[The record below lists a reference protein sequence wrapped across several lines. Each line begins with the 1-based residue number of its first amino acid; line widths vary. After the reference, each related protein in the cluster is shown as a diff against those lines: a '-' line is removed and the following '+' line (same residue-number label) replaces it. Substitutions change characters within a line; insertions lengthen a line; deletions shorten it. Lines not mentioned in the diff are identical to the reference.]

1 MKNLKL
7 VELCSGIGAQ
17 AKGLEHTGLFQ
28 VESVATADLDKEVV
42 VSYAAIHCGLT
53 NELIES
59 YENYPSK
66 EEMAAELTAKR
77 LGYDFK
83 NDKPYDWHKLSRKK
97 DKTKGIEKYWLAD
110 HLSHNLGDMMQI
122 DALPDCDFLTYS
134 CPCFTADTLVLT
146 NNGLKKIVDITT
158 NDKVLTHNNEYKEVL
173 DSKCTGEKNIY
184 IIDAMCSNKI
194 ECTGNHKFLVR
205 EMYRTYP
212 TYNNGKRGN
221 VRHFKDPEW
230 IECEKLSKKHYL
242 GMAINQKS
250 ILPQWDGID
259 FVWSDG
265 RKTRHKN
272 NIQSLILNHS
282 FWWTVGRWIGD
293 GWVRESKNSN
303 EVIICCSKEELNE
316 ILPHLENCNI
326 KYNVSEERTV
336 YKIRIPS
343 KEFCLF
349 LNQFGKGAANKKIP
363 GFVYDLPI
371 EYLKDLLDGYISA
384 DGYFVNNKYKVTSV
398 SKELIYGIGQ
408 IVAKVYKRP
417 FSIYRVKRNP
427 IVYIEGR
434 KCNQKDSWDLAWKPE
449 IGKQDKAFYENGYIW
464 FPIRNIKRTD
474 KIEKVYDIT
483 VKDDHSFMANG
494 CIVHNCTDLSI
505 AGHQEGLKWTCQ
517 DCGHTYDPAAYSVE
531 ERYLC
536 PVCGSKHVKSTRSG
550 LLYEVERLLVTA
562 KQNGSLPKYLLMENV
577 DALVSKKYIDSF
589 NNWLERLENLGYHS
603 YYQVIN
609 AKNAGVPQNRKRIF
623 VFSILKEIDTGK
635 FTFPVPFDN
644 GIRLKDVLENT
655 VEEKYYLSDEKVAS
669 FLGNLIKTE
678 DEDTV
683 SVKQATKEGYIKCE
697 LPGVADL
704 SYPES
709 TTRRGRVQ
717 ENGTVSPTLTAAQTG
732 ICKLEKTNE
741 VLQIGNIAEGKSGWD
756 NPQTGRIYSIEGCSP
771 TLNTCNGG
779 GHEPK
784 IVTTTRWSEIASCVR
799 ASYFKN
805 GNRNIEENI
814 KSGKGYEGII
824 EKYGCDKSHN
834 SPQIIERANCI
845 TTREDRGISNH
856 KSEGTFGENGLAPTL
871 TTNKGEEPKIA
882 TYSLNGYLLYTD
894 ENGNIKTIVAMRG
907 RNPENPSD
915 RTVGAPTEQRLEVNI
930 NEVSNCLTTV
940 QKDNLVM
947 EGELLLP
954 YIRIRKLTPKECHR
968 LMGFDDIDVDRCKA
982 VGMSDAQGYKQA
994 GNSIVTNVIA
1004 LIAEHFYKAQYDE
1017 SYECLDEKM
1026 ANFQKSQME

>member
-1 MKNLKL
+1 MKNLRL

-17 AKGLEHTGLFQ
+17 AKGIEKTGLFQ

-42 VSYAAIHCGLT
+42 ISYAAIHCGLT

-83 NDKPYDWHKLSRKK
+83 NDKPYDWYKLSRKK

-134 CPCFTADTLVLT
+134 CP
-146 NNGLKKIVDITT
+146 
-158 NDKVLTHNNEYKEVL
+158 
-173 DSKCTGEKNIY
+173 
-184 IIDAMCSNKI
+184 
-194 ECTGNHKFLVR
+194 
-205 EMYRTYP
+205 
-212 TYNNGKRGN
+212 
-221 VRHFKDPEW
+221 
-230 IECEKLSKKHYL
+230 
-242 GMAINQKS
+242 
-250 ILPQWDGID
+250 
-259 FVWSDG
+259 
-265 RKTRHKN
+265 
-272 NIQSLILNHS
+272 
-282 FWWTVGRWIGD
+282 
-293 GWVRESKNSN
+293 
-303 EVIICCSKEELNE
+303 
-316 ILPHLENCNI
+316 
-326 KYNVSEERTV
+326 
-336 YKIRIPS
+336 
-343 KEFCLF
+343 
-349 LNQFGKGAANKKIP
+349 
-363 GFVYDLPI
+363 
-371 EYLKDLLDGYISA
+371 
-384 DGYFVNNKYKVTSV
+384 
-398 SKELIYGIGQ
+398 
-408 IVAKVYKRP
+408 
-417 FSIYRVKRNP
+417 
-427 IVYIEGR
+427 
-434 KCNQKDSWDLAWKPE
+434 
-449 IGKQDKAFYENGYIW
+449 
-464 FPIRNIKRTD
+464 
-474 KIEKVYDIT
+474 
-483 VKDDHSFMANG
+483 
-494 CIVHNCTDLSI
+494 CTDLSI

-644 GIRLKDVLENT
+644 GIRLKDVLEDT
-655 VEEKYYLSDEKVAS
+655 VEERYYLSDEKVAS

-717 ENGTVSPTLTAAQTG
+717 ENGTVSPTLTASQTG

-756 NPQTGRIYSIEGCSP
+756 NPQTGRIYSAEGCSP

-784 IVTTTRWSEIASCVR
+784 ILID
-799 ASYFKN
+799 
-805 GNRNIEENI
+805 
-814 KSGKGYEGII
+814 
-824 EKYGCDKSHN
+824 CDKSHN

-845 TTREDRGISNH
+845 TAREDRGISNH
-856 KSEGTFGENGLAPTL
+856 KSEGTAVIE
-871 TTNKGEEPKIA
+871 KI
-882 TYSLNGYLLYTD
+882 
-894 ENGNIKTIVAMRG
+894 GN
-907 RNPENPSD
+907 
-915 RTVGAPTEQRLEVNI
+915 
-930 NEVSNCLTTV
+930 
-940 QKDNLVM
+940 DNLVM
-947 EGELLLP
+947 EGEILLP

-1017 SYECLDEKM
+1017 SYKCLDEKM
-1026 ANFQKSQME
+1026 VNFQKPQME

>member
-1 MKNLKL
+1 MKNLRL

-83 NDKPYDWHKLSRKK
+83 NDKPYDWYKLSRKK

-134 CPCFTADTLVLT
+134 CPC
-146 NNGLKKIVDITT
+146 
-158 NDKVLTHNNEYKEVL
+158 
-173 DSKCTGEKNIY
+173 
-184 IIDAMCSNKI
+184 
-194 ECTGNHKFLVR
+194 
-205 EMYRTYP
+205 
-212 TYNNGKRGN
+212 
-221 VRHFKDPEW
+221 
-230 IECEKLSKKHYL
+230 
-242 GMAINQKS
+242 
-250 ILPQWDGID
+250 
-259 FVWSDG
+259 
-265 RKTRHKN
+265 
-272 NIQSLILNHS
+272 
-282 FWWTVGRWIGD
+282 
-293 GWVRESKNSN
+293 
-303 EVIICCSKEELNE
+303 
-316 ILPHLENCNI
+316 
-326 KYNVSEERTV
+326 
-336 YKIRIPS
+336 
-343 KEFCLF
+343 
-349 LNQFGKGAANKKIP
+349 
-363 GFVYDLPI
+363 
-371 EYLKDLLDGYISA
+371 
-384 DGYFVNNKYKVTSV
+384 
-398 SKELIYGIGQ
+398 
-408 IVAKVYKRP
+408 
-417 FSIYRVKRNP
+417 
-427 IVYIEGR
+427 
-434 KCNQKDSWDLAWKPE
+434 
-449 IGKQDKAFYENGYIW
+449 
-464 FPIRNIKRTD
+464 
-474 KIEKVYDIT
+474 
-483 VKDDHSFMANG
+483 
-494 CIVHNCTDLSI
+494 TDLSI
-505 AGHQEGLKWTCQ
+505 AGHQEGLKWTCK

-655 VEEKYYLSDEKVAS
+655 VEERYYLSDEKVAS

-683 SVKQATKEGYIKCE
+683 CIKQATKDGYIKCD

-741 VLQIGNIAEGKSGWD
+741 VLQVGNIAEGKSGWE
-756 NPQTGRIYSIEGCSP
+756 NPQTGRIYSTEGCSP

-784 IVTTTRWSEIASCVR
+784 ILI
-799 ASYFKN
+799 
-805 GNRNIEENI
+805 
-814 KSGKGYEGII
+814 
-824 EKYGCDKSHN
+824 GCDKSHN

-845 TTREDRGISNH
+845 TAKEDRGISNH
-856 KSEGTFGENGLAPTL
+856 RAEGTSVIEKIGNINPSGKGINGNVLGENGLAPTL
-871 TTNKGEEPKIA
+871 TTNKGEGPKIA
-882 TYSLNGYLLYTD
+882 IS
-894 ENGNIKTIVAMRG
+894 
-907 RNPENPSD
+907 
-915 RTVGAPTEQRLEVNI
+915 
-930 NEVSNCLTTV
+930 SNTSYIT
-940 QKDNLVM
+940 
-947 EGELLLP
+947 P

-968 LMGFDDIDVDRCKA
+968 LMGFDDIDVNRCKA

-994 GNSIVTNVIA
+994 GNSIVTNVIS

-1026 ANFQKSQME
+1026 ANFQKPQME

>member
-1 MKNLKL
+1 MKNLRL
-7 VELCSGIGAQ
+7 IELCSGIGAQ

-134 CPCFTADTLVLT
+134 CP
-146 NNGLKKIVDITT
+146 
-158 NDKVLTHNNEYKEVL
+158 
-173 DSKCTGEKNIY
+173 
-184 IIDAMCSNKI
+184 
-194 ECTGNHKFLVR
+194 
-205 EMYRTYP
+205 
-212 TYNNGKRGN
+212 
-221 VRHFKDPEW
+221 
-230 IECEKLSKKHYL
+230 
-242 GMAINQKS
+242 
-250 ILPQWDGID
+250 
-259 FVWSDG
+259 
-265 RKTRHKN
+265 
-272 NIQSLILNHS
+272 
-282 FWWTVGRWIGD
+282 
-293 GWVRESKNSN
+293 
-303 EVIICCSKEELNE
+303 
-316 ILPHLENCNI
+316 
-326 KYNVSEERTV
+326 
-336 YKIRIPS
+336 
-343 KEFCLF
+343 
-349 LNQFGKGAANKKIP
+349 
-363 GFVYDLPI
+363 
-371 EYLKDLLDGYISA
+371 
-384 DGYFVNNKYKVTSV
+384 
-398 SKELIYGIGQ
+398 
-408 IVAKVYKRP
+408 
-417 FSIYRVKRNP
+417 
-427 IVYIEGR
+427 
-434 KCNQKDSWDLAWKPE
+434 
-449 IGKQDKAFYENGYIW
+449 
-464 FPIRNIKRTD
+464 
-474 KIEKVYDIT
+474 
-483 VKDDHSFMANG
+483 
-494 CIVHNCTDLSI
+494 CTDLSI

-683 SVKQATKEGYIKCE
+683 SIKQATKDGYIKCD

-784 IVTTTRWSEIASCVR
+784 ILI
-799 ASYFKN
+799 
-805 GNRNIEENI
+805 
-814 KSGKGYEGII
+814 
-824 EKYGCDKSHN
+824 GCDKSHN

-845 TTREDRGISNH
+845 TAKEDRGISNH
-856 KSEGTFGENGLAPTL
+856 RAEGTAVIEKIGNINPSGKCINGNVLGENGLAPTL
-871 TTNKGEEPKIA
+871 TTNKGEGPKIA
-882 TYSLNGYLLYTD
+882 IS
-894 ENGNIKTIVAMRG
+894 
-907 RNPENPSD
+907 SD
-915 RTVGAPTEQRLEVNI
+915 TSYIT
-930 NEVSNCLTTV
+930 
-940 QKDNLVM
+940 
-947 EGELLLP
+947 P

-968 LMGFDDIDVDRCKA
+968 LMGFDDIDVNRCKA

-994 GNSIVTNVIA
+994 GNSIVTNVIS

-1026 ANFQKSQME
+1026 ANFQKPQME

>member
-1 MKNLKL
+1 MKNLRL

-17 AKGLEHTGLFQ
+17 AKGIEKTGLFQ

-83 NDKPYDWHKLSRKK
+83 NDKPYDWYKLSRKK

-122 DALPDCDFLTYS
+122 NALPDCDFLTYS
-134 CPCFTADTLVLT
+134 CP
-146 NNGLKKIVDITT
+146 
-158 NDKVLTHNNEYKEVL
+158 
-173 DSKCTGEKNIY
+173 
-184 IIDAMCSNKI
+184 
-194 ECTGNHKFLVR
+194 
-205 EMYRTYP
+205 
-212 TYNNGKRGN
+212 
-221 VRHFKDPEW
+221 
-230 IECEKLSKKHYL
+230 
-242 GMAINQKS
+242 
-250 ILPQWDGID
+250 
-259 FVWSDG
+259 
-265 RKTRHKN
+265 
-272 NIQSLILNHS
+272 
-282 FWWTVGRWIGD
+282 
-293 GWVRESKNSN
+293 
-303 EVIICCSKEELNE
+303 
-316 ILPHLENCNI
+316 
-326 KYNVSEERTV
+326 
-336 YKIRIPS
+336 
-343 KEFCLF
+343 
-349 LNQFGKGAANKKIP
+349 
-363 GFVYDLPI
+363 
-371 EYLKDLLDGYISA
+371 
-384 DGYFVNNKYKVTSV
+384 
-398 SKELIYGIGQ
+398 
-408 IVAKVYKRP
+408 
-417 FSIYRVKRNP
+417 
-427 IVYIEGR
+427 
-434 KCNQKDSWDLAWKPE
+434 
-449 IGKQDKAFYENGYIW
+449 
-464 FPIRNIKRTD
+464 
-474 KIEKVYDIT
+474 
-483 VKDDHSFMANG
+483 
-494 CIVHNCTDLSI
+494 CTDLSI

-644 GIRLKDVLENT
+644 GIRLKDVLEAA
-655 VEEKYYLSDEKVAS
+655 VEERYYLSDEKVAS

-683 SVKQATKEGYIKCE
+683 SIKQATKDGYIKCD

-717 ENGTVSPTLTAAQTG
+717 ENGTVSPTLTASQTG

-756 NPQTGRIYSIEGCSP
+756 NPQTGRIYSAEGCSP

-784 IVTTTRWSEIASCVR
+784 ILID
-799 ASYFKN
+799 
-805 GNRNIEENI
+805 
-814 KSGKGYEGII
+814 
-824 EKYGCDKSHN
+824 CDKSHN

-845 TTREDRGISNH
+845 TAREDRGISNH
-856 KSEGTFGENGLAPTL
+856 KSEGTAMIE
-871 TTNKGEEPKIA
+871 KI
-882 TYSLNGYLLYTD
+882 
-894 ENGNIKTIVAMRG
+894 GN
-907 RNPENPSD
+907 
-915 RTVGAPTEQRLEVNI
+915 
-930 NEVSNCLTTV
+930 
-940 QKDNLVM
+940 DNLVM
-947 EGELLLP
+947 EGEILLP

-1017 SYECLDEKM
+1017 SYKCLDEKM
-1026 ANFQKSQME
+1026 VNFQKPQME

>member
-1 MKNLKL
+1 MKNLRL

-17 AKGLEHTGLFQ
+17 AKGLEHTGLFH

-83 NDKPYDWHKLSRKK
+83 NDKPYDWYKLSRKK

-134 CPCFTADTLVLT
+134 CP
-146 NNGLKKIVDITT
+146 
-158 NDKVLTHNNEYKEVL
+158 
-173 DSKCTGEKNIY
+173 
-184 IIDAMCSNKI
+184 
-194 ECTGNHKFLVR
+194 
-205 EMYRTYP
+205 
-212 TYNNGKRGN
+212 
-221 VRHFKDPEW
+221 
-230 IECEKLSKKHYL
+230 
-242 GMAINQKS
+242 
-250 ILPQWDGID
+250 
-259 FVWSDG
+259 
-265 RKTRHKN
+265 
-272 NIQSLILNHS
+272 
-282 FWWTVGRWIGD
+282 
-293 GWVRESKNSN
+293 
-303 EVIICCSKEELNE
+303 
-316 ILPHLENCNI
+316 
-326 KYNVSEERTV
+326 
-336 YKIRIPS
+336 
-343 KEFCLF
+343 
-349 LNQFGKGAANKKIP
+349 
-363 GFVYDLPI
+363 
-371 EYLKDLLDGYISA
+371 
-384 DGYFVNNKYKVTSV
+384 
-398 SKELIYGIGQ
+398 
-408 IVAKVYKRP
+408 
-417 FSIYRVKRNP
+417 
-427 IVYIEGR
+427 
-434 KCNQKDSWDLAWKPE
+434 
-449 IGKQDKAFYENGYIW
+449 
-464 FPIRNIKRTD
+464 
-474 KIEKVYDIT
+474 
-483 VKDDHSFMANG
+483 
-494 CIVHNCTDLSI
+494 CTDLSI

-678 DEDTV
+678 DEDT
-683 SVKQATKEGYIKCE
+683 
-697 LPGVADL
+697 
-704 SYPES
+704 
-709 TTRRGRVQ
+709 
-717 ENGTVSPTLTAAQTG
+717 
-732 ICKLEKTNE
+732 TNTNN
-741 VLQIGNIAEGKSGWD
+741 VLQIGNIAEGNSGWN
-756 NPQTGRIYSIEGCSP
+756 NPQAGRIYSIEGCSP

-784 IVTTTRWSEIASCVR
+784 IVTTTRGSEIASCVR

-805 GNRNIEENI
+805 GSRNIEENI

-845 TTREDRGISNH
+845 TAKEDKSISNH
-856 KSEGTFGENGLAPTL
+856 KSEGTAVIEKIGNINPSGKGINGNVFGENGLAPTL
-871 TTNKGEEPKIA
+871 TTNKGEGPKIA
-882 TYSLNGYLLYTD
+882 TYSLNGYLLHTD

-1017 SYECLDEKM
+1017 SYKCLDEKM
-1026 ANFQKSQME
+1026 ENFQKPQME

>member
-1 MKNLKL
+1 M
-7 VELCSGIGAQ
+7 
-17 AKGLEHTGLFQ
+17 EHTGLFQ

-83 NDKPYDWHKLSRKK
+83 NDKPYDWYKLSRKK

-230 IECEKLSKKHYL
+230 IECEKLSQKHYL

-272 NIQSLILNHS
+272 NIQSLISNHS

-349 LNQFGKGAANKKIP
+349 LNQFGKGAPNKKIP

-589 NNWLERLENLGYHS
+589 NNWLERLDNLGYHS

-635 FTFPVPFDN
+635 FTFPVSFDN

-655 VEEKYYLSDEKVAS
+655 VEERYYLSDEKVAS

-678 DEDTV
+678 DENTV
-683 SVKQATKEGYIKCE
+683 SIKQATKDGYIKCD

-732 ICKLEKTNE
+732 ICKLEK
-741 VLQIGNIAEGKSGWD
+741 I
-756 NPQTGRIYSIEGCSP
+756 
-771 TLNTCNGG
+771 
-779 GHEPK
+779 
-784 IVTTTRWSEIASCVR
+784 TTTRGAEIASCVR

-845 TTREDRGISNH
+845 TAKEDGDISNH
-856 KSEGTFGENGLAPTL
+856 RAEGTAVIEKIGNINPSGKGINGNVFGENGLAPTL
-871 TTNKGEEPKIA
+871 TTNKGEGPKIA
-882 TYSLNGYLLYTD
+882 IS
-894 ENGNIKTIVAMRG
+894 
-907 RNPENPSD
+907 SD
-915 RTVGAPTEQRLEVNI
+915 TSYIT
-930 NEVSNCLTTV
+930 
-940 QKDNLVM
+940 
-947 EGELLLP
+947 P

-1026 ANFQKSQME
+1026 ENFQKPQME

>member
-1 MKNLKL
+1 MKNLRL

-83 NDKPYDWHKLSRKK
+83 NDKPYDWYKLSRKK

-134 CPCFTADTLVLT
+134 CP
-146 NNGLKKIVDITT
+146 
-158 NDKVLTHNNEYKEVL
+158 
-173 DSKCTGEKNIY
+173 
-184 IIDAMCSNKI
+184 
-194 ECTGNHKFLVR
+194 
-205 EMYRTYP
+205 
-212 TYNNGKRGN
+212 
-221 VRHFKDPEW
+221 
-230 IECEKLSKKHYL
+230 
-242 GMAINQKS
+242 
-250 ILPQWDGID
+250 
-259 FVWSDG
+259 
-265 RKTRHKN
+265 
-272 NIQSLILNHS
+272 
-282 FWWTVGRWIGD
+282 
-293 GWVRESKNSN
+293 
-303 EVIICCSKEELNE
+303 
-316 ILPHLENCNI
+316 
-326 KYNVSEERTV
+326 
-336 YKIRIPS
+336 
-343 KEFCLF
+343 
-349 LNQFGKGAANKKIP
+349 
-363 GFVYDLPI
+363 
-371 EYLKDLLDGYISA
+371 
-384 DGYFVNNKYKVTSV
+384 
-398 SKELIYGIGQ
+398 
-408 IVAKVYKRP
+408 
-417 FSIYRVKRNP
+417 
-427 IVYIEGR
+427 
-434 KCNQKDSWDLAWKPE
+434 
-449 IGKQDKAFYENGYIW
+449 
-464 FPIRNIKRTD
+464 
-474 KIEKVYDIT
+474 
-483 VKDDHSFMANG
+483 
-494 CIVHNCTDLSI
+494 CTDLSI

-644 GIRLKDVLENT
+644 GIRLKDVLEDT
-655 VEEKYYLSDEKVAS
+655 VAERYYLSDEKVAS

-683 SVKQATKEGYIKCE
+683 SIKQATKDGYIKCD

-732 ICKLEKTNE
+732 ICKLEK
-741 VLQIGNIAEGKSGWD
+741 I
-756 NPQTGRIYSIEGCSP
+756 
-771 TLNTCNGG
+771 
-779 GHEPK
+779 
-784 IVTTTRWSEIASCVR
+784 TTTRGSEIASCVR

-834 SPQIIERANCI
+834 SPQIIERAN
-845 TTREDRGISNH
+845 
-856 KSEGTFGENGLAPTL
+856 
-871 TTNKGEEPKIA
+871 
-882 TYSLNGYLLYTD
+882 
-894 ENGNIKTIVAMRG
+894 
-907 RNPENPSD
+907 
-915 RTVGAPTEQRLEVNI
+915 
-930 NEVSNCLTTV
+930 V

-968 LMGFDDIDVDRCKA
+968 LMGFDDIDVNRCKA

-1017 SYECLDEKM
+1017 SYKCLDEKM
-1026 ANFQKSQME
+1026 VNFQKPQME

>member
-1 MKNLKL
+1 MKNLRL

-83 NDKPYDWHKLSRKK
+83 NDKPYNWYKLSRKK

-134 CPCFTADTLVLT
+134 CPC
-146 NNGLKKIVDITT
+146 
-158 NDKVLTHNNEYKEVL
+158 
-173 DSKCTGEKNIY
+173 
-184 IIDAMCSNKI
+184 
-194 ECTGNHKFLVR
+194 
-205 EMYRTYP
+205 
-212 TYNNGKRGN
+212 
-221 VRHFKDPEW
+221 
-230 IECEKLSKKHYL
+230 
-242 GMAINQKS
+242 
-250 ILPQWDGID
+250 
-259 FVWSDG
+259 
-265 RKTRHKN
+265 
-272 NIQSLILNHS
+272 
-282 FWWTVGRWIGD
+282 
-293 GWVRESKNSN
+293 
-303 EVIICCSKEELNE
+303 
-316 ILPHLENCNI
+316 
-326 KYNVSEERTV
+326 
-336 YKIRIPS
+336 
-343 KEFCLF
+343 
-349 LNQFGKGAANKKIP
+349 
-363 GFVYDLPI
+363 
-371 EYLKDLLDGYISA
+371 
-384 DGYFVNNKYKVTSV
+384 
-398 SKELIYGIGQ
+398 
-408 IVAKVYKRP
+408 
-417 FSIYRVKRNP
+417 
-427 IVYIEGR
+427 
-434 KCNQKDSWDLAWKPE
+434 
-449 IGKQDKAFYENGYIW
+449 
-464 FPIRNIKRTD
+464 
-474 KIEKVYDIT
+474 
-483 VKDDHSFMANG
+483 
-494 CIVHNCTDLSI
+494 TDLSI
-505 AGHQEGLKWTCQ
+505 AGHQEGLKWTCK

-536 PVCGSKHVKSTRSG
+536 PVCESKHVKSTRSG

-655 VEEKYYLSDEKVAS
+655 VEERYYLSDEKVAS

-683 SVKQATKEGYIKCE
+683 SIKQATKDGYIKCD

-741 VLQIGNIAEGKSGWD
+741 VLQVGNIAEGKSGWE
-756 NPQTGRIYSIEGCSP
+756 NPQTGRIYSTEGCSP

-784 IVTTTRWSEIASCVR
+784 ILI
-799 ASYFKN
+799 
-805 GNRNIEENI
+805 
-814 KSGKGYEGII
+814 
-824 EKYGCDKSHN
+824 GCDKSHN

-845 TTREDRGISNH
+845 TAKEDRGISNH
-856 KSEGTFGENGLAPTL
+856 RAEGTSVIEKIGNINPSGKGINGNVLGENGLAPTL
-871 TTNKGEEPKIA
+871 TTNKGEGPKIA
-882 TYSLNGYLLYTD
+882 IS
-894 ENGNIKTIVAMRG
+894 
-907 RNPENPSD
+907 SD
-915 RTVGAPTEQRLEVNI
+915 TSYIT
-930 NEVSNCLTTV
+930 
-940 QKDNLVM
+940 
-947 EGELLLP
+947 P

-968 LMGFDDIDVDRCKA
+968 LMGFDDIDVNRCKA

-994 GNSIVTNVIA
+994 GNSIVTNVIS

-1026 ANFQKSQME
+1026 ANFQKPQME

>member
-1 MKNLKL
+1 MKNLRL

-83 NDKPYDWHKLSRKK
+83 NDKPYDWYKLSRKK

-134 CPCFTADTLVLT
+134 CPC
-146 NNGLKKIVDITT
+146 
-158 NDKVLTHNNEYKEVL
+158 
-173 DSKCTGEKNIY
+173 
-184 IIDAMCSNKI
+184 
-194 ECTGNHKFLVR
+194 
-205 EMYRTYP
+205 
-212 TYNNGKRGN
+212 
-221 VRHFKDPEW
+221 
-230 IECEKLSKKHYL
+230 
-242 GMAINQKS
+242 
-250 ILPQWDGID
+250 
-259 FVWSDG
+259 
-265 RKTRHKN
+265 
-272 NIQSLILNHS
+272 
-282 FWWTVGRWIGD
+282 
-293 GWVRESKNSN
+293 
-303 EVIICCSKEELNE
+303 
-316 ILPHLENCNI
+316 
-326 KYNVSEERTV
+326 
-336 YKIRIPS
+336 
-343 KEFCLF
+343 
-349 LNQFGKGAANKKIP
+349 
-363 GFVYDLPI
+363 
-371 EYLKDLLDGYISA
+371 
-384 DGYFVNNKYKVTSV
+384 
-398 SKELIYGIGQ
+398 
-408 IVAKVYKRP
+408 
-417 FSIYRVKRNP
+417 
-427 IVYIEGR
+427 
-434 KCNQKDSWDLAWKPE
+434 
-449 IGKQDKAFYENGYIW
+449 
-464 FPIRNIKRTD
+464 
-474 KIEKVYDIT
+474 
-483 VKDDHSFMANG
+483 
-494 CIVHNCTDLSI
+494 TDLSI
-505 AGHQEGLKWTCQ
+505 AGHQEGLKWTCK

-655 VEEKYYLSDEKVAS
+655 VEERYYLSDEKVAS

-683 SVKQATKEGYIKCE
+683 SIKQATKDGYIKCD

-741 VLQIGNIAEGKSGWD
+741 VLQVGNIAEGKSGWE
-756 NPQTGRIYSIEGCSP
+756 NPQTGRIYSTEGCSP

-784 IVTTTRWSEIASCVR
+784 ILI
-799 ASYFKN
+799 
-805 GNRNIEENI
+805 
-814 KSGKGYEGII
+814 
-824 EKYGCDKSHN
+824 GCDKSHN

-845 TTREDRGISNH
+845 TAKKDRGISNH
-856 KSEGTFGENGLAPTL
+856 RAEGTAVIEKIGNINPSGKGINGNVLGENGLAPTL
-871 TTNKGEEPKIA
+871 TTNKGEGPKIA
-882 TYSLNGYLLYTD
+882 IS
-894 ENGNIKTIVAMRG
+894 
-907 RNPENPSD
+907 SD
-915 RTVGAPTEQRLEVNI
+915 TSYIT
-930 NEVSNCLTTV
+930 
-940 QKDNLVM
+940 
-947 EGELLLP
+947 P

-968 LMGFDDIDVDRCKA
+968 LMGFDDIDVNRCKA

-994 GNSIVTNVIA
+994 GNSIVTNVIS

-1026 ANFQKSQME
+1026 ANFQKPQME

>member
-1 MKNLKL
+1 MKNLRL

-17 AKGLEHTGLFQ
+17 TKGLEHTGLFQ

-83 NDKPYDWHKLSRKK
+83 NDKPYDWYKLSRKK

-230 IECEKLSKKHYL
+230 IECEKLSQKHYL

-272 NIQSLILNHS
+272 NIQSLISNHS

-349 LNQFGKGAANKKIP
+349 LNQFGKGAPNKKIP

-408 IVAKVYKRP
+408 IVAKVY
-417 FSIYRVKRNP
+417 
-427 IVYIEGR
+427 
-434 KCNQKDSWDLAWKPE
+434 
-449 IGKQDKAFYENGYIW
+449 
-464 FPIRNIKRTD
+464 
-474 KIEKVYDIT
+474 
-483 VKDDHSFMANG
+483 
-494 CIVHNCTDLSI
+494 LS
-505 AGHQEGLKWTCQ
+505 
-517 DCGHTYDPAAYSVE
+517 
-531 ERYLC
+531 
-536 PVCGSKHVKSTRSG
+536 
-550 LLYEVERLLVTA
+550 
-562 KQNGSLPKYLLMENV
+562 
-577 DALVSKKYIDSF
+577 
-589 NNWLERLENLGYHS
+589 
-603 YYQVIN
+603 
-609 AKNAGVPQNRKRIF
+609 
-623 VFSILKEIDTGK
+623 
-635 FTFPVPFDN
+635 
-644 GIRLKDVLENT
+644 
-655 VEEKYYLSDEKVAS
+655 
-669 FLGNLIKTE
+669 LIH
-678 DEDTV
+678 
-683 SVKQATKEGYIKCE
+683 I
-697 LPGVADL
+697 
-704 SYPES
+704 
-709 TTRRGRVQ
+709 
-717 ENGTVSPTLTAAQTG
+717 
-732 ICKLEKTNE
+732 
-741 VLQIGNIAEGKSGWD
+741 
-756 NPQTGRIYSIEGCSP
+756 
-771 TLNTCNGG
+771 
-779 GHEPK
+779 
-784 IVTTTRWSEIASCVR
+784 
-799 ASYFKN
+799 
-805 GNRNIEENI
+805 
-814 KSGKGYEGII
+814 
-824 EKYGCDKSHN
+824 
-834 SPQIIERANCI
+834 
-845 TTREDRGISNH
+845 
-856 KSEGTFGENGLAPTL
+856 
-871 TTNKGEEPKIA
+871 
-882 TYSLNGYLLYTD
+882 
-894 ENGNIKTIVAMRG
+894 
-907 RNPENPSD
+907 
-915 RTVGAPTEQRLEVNI
+915 
-930 NEVSNCLTTV
+930 
-940 QKDNLVM
+940 
-947 EGELLLP
+947 
-954 YIRIRKLTPKECHR
+954 
-968 LMGFDDIDVDRCKA
+968 
-982 VGMSDAQGYKQA
+982 
-994 GNSIVTNVIA
+994 
-1004 LIAEHFYKAQYDE
+1004 
-1017 SYECLDEKM
+1017 
-1026 ANFQKSQME
+1026 

>member
-1 MKNLKL
+1 MKNLRL

-53 NELIES
+53 NKLIES

-83 NDKPYDWHKLSRKK
+83 NDKPYDWYKLSRKK

-134 CPCFTADTLVLT
+134 CP
-146 NNGLKKIVDITT
+146 
-158 NDKVLTHNNEYKEVL
+158 
-173 DSKCTGEKNIY
+173 
-184 IIDAMCSNKI
+184 
-194 ECTGNHKFLVR
+194 
-205 EMYRTYP
+205 
-212 TYNNGKRGN
+212 
-221 VRHFKDPEW
+221 
-230 IECEKLSKKHYL
+230 
-242 GMAINQKS
+242 
-250 ILPQWDGID
+250 
-259 FVWSDG
+259 
-265 RKTRHKN
+265 
-272 NIQSLILNHS
+272 
-282 FWWTVGRWIGD
+282 
-293 GWVRESKNSN
+293 
-303 EVIICCSKEELNE
+303 
-316 ILPHLENCNI
+316 
-326 KYNVSEERTV
+326 
-336 YKIRIPS
+336 
-343 KEFCLF
+343 
-349 LNQFGKGAANKKIP
+349 
-363 GFVYDLPI
+363 
-371 EYLKDLLDGYISA
+371 
-384 DGYFVNNKYKVTSV
+384 
-398 SKELIYGIGQ
+398 
-408 IVAKVYKRP
+408 
-417 FSIYRVKRNP
+417 
-427 IVYIEGR
+427 
-434 KCNQKDSWDLAWKPE
+434 
-449 IGKQDKAFYENGYIW
+449 
-464 FPIRNIKRTD
+464 
-474 KIEKVYDIT
+474 
-483 VKDDHSFMANG
+483 
-494 CIVHNCTDLSI
+494 CTDLSI

-589 NNWLERLENLGYHS
+589 NNWLERLDNLGYHS

-635 FTFPVPFDN
+635 FTFPVSFDN

-655 VEEKYYLSDEKVAS
+655 VEERYYLSDEKVAS

-683 SVKQATKEGYIKCE
+683 SIKQATKDGYIKCD

-732 ICKLEKTNE
+732 ICKLEK
-741 VLQIGNIAEGKSGWD
+741 I
-756 NPQTGRIYSIEGCSP
+756 
-771 TLNTCNGG
+771 
-779 GHEPK
+779 
-784 IVTTTRWSEIASCVR
+784 TTTRGAEIASCVR

-845 TTREDRGISNH
+845 TAKEDRDISNH
-856 KSEGTFGENGLAPTL
+856 RAEGTAVIEKIGNINPSGKGINGNVFGENGLAPTL
-871 TTNKGEEPKIA
+871 TTNKGEGPKIA
-882 TYSLNGYLLYTD
+882 IS
-894 ENGNIKTIVAMRG
+894 
-907 RNPENPSD
+907 SD
-915 RTVGAPTEQRLEVNI
+915 TSYIT
-930 NEVSNCLTTV
+930 
-940 QKDNLVM
+940 
-947 EGELLLP
+947 P

-968 LMGFDDIDVDRCKA
+968 LMGFDDIDVNRCKA

-1017 SYECLDEKM
+1017 SYKCLDEKM
-1026 ANFQKSQME
+1026 ENFQKPQME

>member
-1 MKNLKL
+1 MKNLRL

-17 AKGLEHTGLFQ
+17 AKGIEKTGLFQ

-83 NDKPYDWHKLSRKK
+83 NDKPYDWYKLSRKK

-122 DALPDCDFLTYS
+122 DALPDCDFITYS
-134 CPCFTADTLVLT
+134 CP
-146 NNGLKKIVDITT
+146 
-158 NDKVLTHNNEYKEVL
+158 
-173 DSKCTGEKNIY
+173 
-184 IIDAMCSNKI
+184 
-194 ECTGNHKFLVR
+194 
-205 EMYRTYP
+205 
-212 TYNNGKRGN
+212 
-221 VRHFKDPEW
+221 
-230 IECEKLSKKHYL
+230 
-242 GMAINQKS
+242 
-250 ILPQWDGID
+250 
-259 FVWSDG
+259 
-265 RKTRHKN
+265 
-272 NIQSLILNHS
+272 
-282 FWWTVGRWIGD
+282 
-293 GWVRESKNSN
+293 
-303 EVIICCSKEELNE
+303 
-316 ILPHLENCNI
+316 
-326 KYNVSEERTV
+326 
-336 YKIRIPS
+336 
-343 KEFCLF
+343 
-349 LNQFGKGAANKKIP
+349 
-363 GFVYDLPI
+363 
-371 EYLKDLLDGYISA
+371 
-384 DGYFVNNKYKVTSV
+384 
-398 SKELIYGIGQ
+398 
-408 IVAKVYKRP
+408 
-417 FSIYRVKRNP
+417 
-427 IVYIEGR
+427 
-434 KCNQKDSWDLAWKPE
+434 
-449 IGKQDKAFYENGYIW
+449 
-464 FPIRNIKRTD
+464 
-474 KIEKVYDIT
+474 
-483 VKDDHSFMANG
+483 
-494 CIVHNCTDLSI
+494 CTDLSI

-644 GIRLKDVLENT
+644 GIRLKDVLEDT
-655 VEEKYYLSDEKVAS
+655 VEERYYLSDEKVAS

-683 SVKQATKEGYIKCE
+683 SIKQATKDGYIKCD

-717 ENGTVSPTLTAAQTG
+717 ENGTVSPTLTASQTG

-756 NPQTGRIYSIEGCSP
+756 NPQTGRIYSAEGCSP

-779 GHEPK
+779 RHEPK
-784 IVTTTRWSEIASCVR
+784 ILID
-799 ASYFKN
+799 
-805 GNRNIEENI
+805 
-814 KSGKGYEGII
+814 
-824 EKYGCDKSHN
+824 CDKSHN

-845 TTREDRGISNH
+845 TAREDRGISNH
-856 KSEGTFGENGLAPTL
+856 KSEGTAVIE
-871 TTNKGEEPKIA
+871 KI
-882 TYSLNGYLLYTD
+882 
-894 ENGNIKTIVAMRG
+894 GN
-907 RNPENPSD
+907 
-915 RTVGAPTEQRLEVNI
+915 
-930 NEVSNCLTTV
+930 
-940 QKDNLVM
+940 DNLVM
-947 EGELLLP
+947 EGEILLP

-1017 SYECLDEKM
+1017 SYKCLDEKM
-1026 ANFQKSQME
+1026 VNFQKPQME

>member
-1 MKNLKL
+1 MKNLRL
-7 VELCSGIGAQ
+7 IELCSGIGAQ

-83 NDKPYDWHKLSRKK
+83 NDKPYDWYKLSRKK

-134 CPCFTADTLVLT
+134 CPC
-146 NNGLKKIVDITT
+146 
-158 NDKVLTHNNEYKEVL
+158 
-173 DSKCTGEKNIY
+173 
-184 IIDAMCSNKI
+184 
-194 ECTGNHKFLVR
+194 
-205 EMYRTYP
+205 
-212 TYNNGKRGN
+212 
-221 VRHFKDPEW
+221 
-230 IECEKLSKKHYL
+230 
-242 GMAINQKS
+242 
-250 ILPQWDGID
+250 
-259 FVWSDG
+259 
-265 RKTRHKN
+265 
-272 NIQSLILNHS
+272 
-282 FWWTVGRWIGD
+282 
-293 GWVRESKNSN
+293 
-303 EVIICCSKEELNE
+303 
-316 ILPHLENCNI
+316 
-326 KYNVSEERTV
+326 
-336 YKIRIPS
+336 
-343 KEFCLF
+343 
-349 LNQFGKGAANKKIP
+349 
-363 GFVYDLPI
+363 
-371 EYLKDLLDGYISA
+371 
-384 DGYFVNNKYKVTSV
+384 
-398 SKELIYGIGQ
+398 
-408 IVAKVYKRP
+408 
-417 FSIYRVKRNP
+417 
-427 IVYIEGR
+427 
-434 KCNQKDSWDLAWKPE
+434 
-449 IGKQDKAFYENGYIW
+449 
-464 FPIRNIKRTD
+464 
-474 KIEKVYDIT
+474 
-483 VKDDHSFMANG
+483 
-494 CIVHNCTDLSI
+494 TDLSI
-505 AGHQEGLKWTCQ
+505 AGHQEGLKWTCK

-562 KQNGSLPKYLLMENV
+562 KQNGNLPKYLLMENV

-655 VEEKYYLSDEKVAS
+655 VEERYYLSDEKVAS

-683 SVKQATKEGYIKCE
+683 SIKQATKDGYIKCD

-732 ICKLEKTNE
+732 ICKLEK
-741 VLQIGNIAEGKSGWD
+741 I
-756 NPQTGRIYSIEGCSP
+756 
-771 TLNTCNGG
+771 
-779 GHEPK
+779 
-784 IVTTTRWSEIASCVR
+784 TTTKGAEIASCVR

-845 TTREDRGISNH
+845 TAKEDRGISNH
-856 KSEGTFGENGLAPTL
+856 KSEGTAVIEAAGTAVIEKIGNINPSGKGINGNVFGENGLAPTL
-871 TTNKGEEPKIA
+871 TTNKGEGPKIA
-882 TYSLNGYLLYTD
+882 IS
-894 ENGNIKTIVAMRG
+894 
-907 RNPENPSD
+907 SD
-915 RTVGAPTEQRLEVNI
+915 TSYIT
-930 NEVSNCLTTV
+930 
-940 QKDNLVM
+940 
-947 EGELLLP
+947 P

-968 LMGFDDIDVDRCKA
+968 LMGFDDIDVNRCKA

-994 GNSIVTNVIA
+994 GNSIVTNVIS

-1026 ANFQKSQME
+1026 ANFQKPQME

>member
-1 MKNLKL
+1 MKNLRL

-83 NDKPYDWHKLSRKK
+83 NDKPYDWYKLSRKK

-134 CPCFTADTLVLT
+134 CPC
-146 NNGLKKIVDITT
+146 
-158 NDKVLTHNNEYKEVL
+158 
-173 DSKCTGEKNIY
+173 
-184 IIDAMCSNKI
+184 
-194 ECTGNHKFLVR
+194 
-205 EMYRTYP
+205 
-212 TYNNGKRGN
+212 
-221 VRHFKDPEW
+221 
-230 IECEKLSKKHYL
+230 
-242 GMAINQKS
+242 
-250 ILPQWDGID
+250 
-259 FVWSDG
+259 
-265 RKTRHKN
+265 
-272 NIQSLILNHS
+272 
-282 FWWTVGRWIGD
+282 
-293 GWVRESKNSN
+293 
-303 EVIICCSKEELNE
+303 
-316 ILPHLENCNI
+316 
-326 KYNVSEERTV
+326 
-336 YKIRIPS
+336 
-343 KEFCLF
+343 
-349 LNQFGKGAANKKIP
+349 
-363 GFVYDLPI
+363 
-371 EYLKDLLDGYISA
+371 
-384 DGYFVNNKYKVTSV
+384 
-398 SKELIYGIGQ
+398 
-408 IVAKVYKRP
+408 
-417 FSIYRVKRNP
+417 
-427 IVYIEGR
+427 
-434 KCNQKDSWDLAWKPE
+434 
-449 IGKQDKAFYENGYIW
+449 
-464 FPIRNIKRTD
+464 
-474 KIEKVYDIT
+474 
-483 VKDDHSFMANG
+483 
-494 CIVHNCTDLSI
+494 TDLSI

-517 DCGHTYDPAAYSVE
+517 DCGHEYDPAAYSVE

-644 GIRLKDVLENT
+644 GIRLKDVLEDT
-655 VEEKYYLSDEKVAS
+655 VEERYYLSDEKVAS

-683 SVKQATKEGYIKCE
+683 SIKQATKDGYIKCD

-741 VLQIGNIAEGKSGWD
+741 VLQVGNIAEGKSGWE
-756 NPQTGRIYSIEGCSP
+756 NPQTGRIYSTEGCSP

-784 IVTTTRWSEIASCVR
+784 ILI
-799 ASYFKN
+799 
-805 GNRNIEENI
+805 
-814 KSGKGYEGII
+814 
-824 EKYGCDKSHN
+824 GCDKSHN

-845 TTREDRGISNH
+845 TAKEDRGISNH
-856 KSEGTFGENGLAPTL
+856 RAEGTSVIEKIGNINPSGKGINGNVLGENGLAPTL
-871 TTNKGEEPKIA
+871 TTNKGEGPKIA
-882 TYSLNGYLLYTD
+882 IS
-894 ENGNIKTIVAMRG
+894 
-907 RNPENPSD
+907 SD
-915 RTVGAPTEQRLEVNI
+915 TSYIT
-930 NEVSNCLTTV
+930 
-940 QKDNLVM
+940 
-947 EGELLLP
+947 P

-968 LMGFDDIDVDRCKA
+968 LMGFDDIDVNRCKA

-994 GNSIVTNVIA
+994 GNSIVTNVIS

-1026 ANFQKSQME
+1026 ANFQKPQME

>member
-1 MKNLKL
+1 MKNLRL

-17 AKGLEHTGLFQ
+17 AKGLEHTGLFH

-83 NDKPYDWHKLSRKK
+83 NDKPYDWYKLSRKK

-134 CPCFTADTLVLT
+134 CP
-146 NNGLKKIVDITT
+146 
-158 NDKVLTHNNEYKEVL
+158 
-173 DSKCTGEKNIY
+173 
-184 IIDAMCSNKI
+184 
-194 ECTGNHKFLVR
+194 
-205 EMYRTYP
+205 
-212 TYNNGKRGN
+212 
-221 VRHFKDPEW
+221 
-230 IECEKLSKKHYL
+230 
-242 GMAINQKS
+242 
-250 ILPQWDGID
+250 
-259 FVWSDG
+259 
-265 RKTRHKN
+265 
-272 NIQSLILNHS
+272 
-282 FWWTVGRWIGD
+282 
-293 GWVRESKNSN
+293 
-303 EVIICCSKEELNE
+303 
-316 ILPHLENCNI
+316 
-326 KYNVSEERTV
+326 
-336 YKIRIPS
+336 
-343 KEFCLF
+343 
-349 LNQFGKGAANKKIP
+349 
-363 GFVYDLPI
+363 
-371 EYLKDLLDGYISA
+371 
-384 DGYFVNNKYKVTSV
+384 
-398 SKELIYGIGQ
+398 
-408 IVAKVYKRP
+408 
-417 FSIYRVKRNP
+417 
-427 IVYIEGR
+427 
-434 KCNQKDSWDLAWKPE
+434 
-449 IGKQDKAFYENGYIW
+449 
-464 FPIRNIKRTD
+464 
-474 KIEKVYDIT
+474 
-483 VKDDHSFMANG
+483 
-494 CIVHNCTDLSI
+494 CTDLSI

-678 DEDTV
+678 DEDT
-683 SVKQATKEGYIKCE
+683 
-697 LPGVADL
+697 
-704 SYPES
+704 
-709 TTRRGRVQ
+709 
-717 ENGTVSPTLTAAQTG
+717 
-732 ICKLEKTNE
+732 TNTNN
-741 VLQIGNIAEGKSGWD
+741 VLQIGNIAEGNSGWN
-756 NPQTGRIYSIEGCSP
+756 NPQAGRIYSIEGCSP

-784 IVTTTRWSEIASCVR
+784 IVTTTRGSEIASCVR

-805 GNRNIEENI
+805 GSRNIEENI

-845 TTREDRGISNH
+845 TAKEDKSISNH

-882 TYSLNGYLLYTD
+882 TYSLNGYLLHTD

-1026 ANFQKSQME
+1026 ANFQKPQME

>member
-1 MKNLKL
+1 MKNLRL

-17 AKGLEHTGLFQ
+17 AKGIEKTGLFQ

-83 NDKPYDWHKLSRKK
+83 NDKPYDWYKLSRKK

-122 DALPDCDFLTYS
+122 DTLPDCDFLTYS
-134 CPCFTADTLVLT
+134 CP
-146 NNGLKKIVDITT
+146 
-158 NDKVLTHNNEYKEVL
+158 
-173 DSKCTGEKNIY
+173 
-184 IIDAMCSNKI
+184 
-194 ECTGNHKFLVR
+194 
-205 EMYRTYP
+205 
-212 TYNNGKRGN
+212 
-221 VRHFKDPEW
+221 
-230 IECEKLSKKHYL
+230 
-242 GMAINQKS
+242 
-250 ILPQWDGID
+250 
-259 FVWSDG
+259 
-265 RKTRHKN
+265 
-272 NIQSLILNHS
+272 
-282 FWWTVGRWIGD
+282 
-293 GWVRESKNSN
+293 
-303 EVIICCSKEELNE
+303 
-316 ILPHLENCNI
+316 
-326 KYNVSEERTV
+326 
-336 YKIRIPS
+336 
-343 KEFCLF
+343 
-349 LNQFGKGAANKKIP
+349 
-363 GFVYDLPI
+363 
-371 EYLKDLLDGYISA
+371 
-384 DGYFVNNKYKVTSV
+384 
-398 SKELIYGIGQ
+398 
-408 IVAKVYKRP
+408 
-417 FSIYRVKRNP
+417 
-427 IVYIEGR
+427 
-434 KCNQKDSWDLAWKPE
+434 
-449 IGKQDKAFYENGYIW
+449 
-464 FPIRNIKRTD
+464 
-474 KIEKVYDIT
+474 
-483 VKDDHSFMANG
+483 
-494 CIVHNCTDLSI
+494 CTDLSI

-644 GIRLKDVLENT
+644 GIRLKDVLEDT
-655 VEEKYYLSDEKVAS
+655 VEERYYLSDEKVAS

-683 SVKQATKEGYIKCE
+683 SIKQATKDGYIKCD

-717 ENGTVSPTLTAAQTG
+717 ENGTVSPTLTASQTG

-756 NPQTGRIYSIEGCSP
+756 NPQTGRIYSAEGCSP

-784 IVTTTRWSEIASCVR
+784 ILID
-799 ASYFKN
+799 
-805 GNRNIEENI
+805 
-814 KSGKGYEGII
+814 
-824 EKYGCDKSHN
+824 CDKSHN

-845 TTREDRGISNH
+845 TAREDRGISNH
-856 KSEGTFGENGLAPTL
+856 KSEGTAVIE
-871 TTNKGEEPKIA
+871 KI
-882 TYSLNGYLLYTD
+882 
-894 ENGNIKTIVAMRG
+894 GN
-907 RNPENPSD
+907 
-915 RTVGAPTEQRLEVNI
+915 
-930 NEVSNCLTTV
+930 
-940 QKDNLVM
+940 DNLVM
-947 EGELLLP
+947 EGEILLP

-1026 ANFQKSQME
+1026 ENFQKPQVE

>member
-1 MKNLKL
+1 MKNLRL

-83 NDKPYDWHKLSRKK
+83 NDKPYDWYKLSRKK

-134 CPCFTADTLVLT
+134 CPC
-146 NNGLKKIVDITT
+146 
-158 NDKVLTHNNEYKEVL
+158 
-173 DSKCTGEKNIY
+173 
-184 IIDAMCSNKI
+184 
-194 ECTGNHKFLVR
+194 
-205 EMYRTYP
+205 
-212 TYNNGKRGN
+212 
-221 VRHFKDPEW
+221 
-230 IECEKLSKKHYL
+230 
-242 GMAINQKS
+242 
-250 ILPQWDGID
+250 
-259 FVWSDG
+259 
-265 RKTRHKN
+265 
-272 NIQSLILNHS
+272 
-282 FWWTVGRWIGD
+282 
-293 GWVRESKNSN
+293 
-303 EVIICCSKEELNE
+303 
-316 ILPHLENCNI
+316 
-326 KYNVSEERTV
+326 
-336 YKIRIPS
+336 
-343 KEFCLF
+343 
-349 LNQFGKGAANKKIP
+349 
-363 GFVYDLPI
+363 
-371 EYLKDLLDGYISA
+371 
-384 DGYFVNNKYKVTSV
+384 
-398 SKELIYGIGQ
+398 
-408 IVAKVYKRP
+408 
-417 FSIYRVKRNP
+417 
-427 IVYIEGR
+427 
-434 KCNQKDSWDLAWKPE
+434 
-449 IGKQDKAFYENGYIW
+449 
-464 FPIRNIKRTD
+464 
-474 KIEKVYDIT
+474 
-483 VKDDHSFMANG
+483 
-494 CIVHNCTDLSI
+494 TDLSI

-517 DCGHTYDPAAYSVE
+517 DCGHEYDPAAYSVE

-562 KQNGSLPKYLLMENV
+562 KQNGNLPKYLLMENV

-655 VEEKYYLSDEKVAS
+655 VEERYYLSDEKVAS

-683 SVKQATKEGYIKCE
+683 SIKQATKDGYIKCD

-741 VLQIGNIAEGKSGWD
+741 VLQVGNIAEGKSGWE
-756 NPQTGRIYSIEGCSP
+756 NPQTGRIYSTEGCSP

-784 IVTTTRWSEIASCVR
+784 ILI
-799 ASYFKN
+799 
-805 GNRNIEENI
+805 
-814 KSGKGYEGII
+814 
-824 EKYGCDKSHN
+824 GCDKSHN

-845 TTREDRGISNH
+845 TAKEDRGISNH
-856 KSEGTFGENGLAPTL
+856 RAEGTSVIEKIGNINPSGKGINGNVLGENGLAPTL
-871 TTNKGEEPKIA
+871 TTNKGEGPKIA
-882 TYSLNGYLLYTD
+882 IS
-894 ENGNIKTIVAMRG
+894 
-907 RNPENPSD
+907 SD
-915 RTVGAPTEQRLEVNI
+915 TSYIT
-930 NEVSNCLTTV
+930 
-940 QKDNLVM
+940 
-947 EGELLLP
+947 P

-968 LMGFDDIDVDRCKA
+968 LMGFDDIDVNRCKA

-994 GNSIVTNVIA
+994 GNSIVTNVIS

-1026 ANFQKSQME
+1026 ANFQKPQME

>member
-1 MKNLKL
+1 MKNLRL

-83 NDKPYDWHKLSRKK
+83 NDKPYDWYKLSRKK

-134 CPCFTADTLVLT
+134 CP
-146 NNGLKKIVDITT
+146 
-158 NDKVLTHNNEYKEVL
+158 
-173 DSKCTGEKNIY
+173 
-184 IIDAMCSNKI
+184 
-194 ECTGNHKFLVR
+194 
-205 EMYRTYP
+205 
-212 TYNNGKRGN
+212 
-221 VRHFKDPEW
+221 
-230 IECEKLSKKHYL
+230 
-242 GMAINQKS
+242 
-250 ILPQWDGID
+250 
-259 FVWSDG
+259 
-265 RKTRHKN
+265 
-272 NIQSLILNHS
+272 
-282 FWWTVGRWIGD
+282 
-293 GWVRESKNSN
+293 
-303 EVIICCSKEELNE
+303 
-316 ILPHLENCNI
+316 
-326 KYNVSEERTV
+326 
-336 YKIRIPS
+336 
-343 KEFCLF
+343 
-349 LNQFGKGAANKKIP
+349 
-363 GFVYDLPI
+363 
-371 EYLKDLLDGYISA
+371 
-384 DGYFVNNKYKVTSV
+384 
-398 SKELIYGIGQ
+398 
-408 IVAKVYKRP
+408 
-417 FSIYRVKRNP
+417 
-427 IVYIEGR
+427 
-434 KCNQKDSWDLAWKPE
+434 
-449 IGKQDKAFYENGYIW
+449 
-464 FPIRNIKRTD
+464 
-474 KIEKVYDIT
+474 
-483 VKDDHSFMANG
+483 
-494 CIVHNCTDLSI
+494 CTDLSI

-678 DEDTV
+678 DEDT
-683 SVKQATKEGYIKCE
+683 
-697 LPGVADL
+697 
-704 SYPES
+704 
-709 TTRRGRVQ
+709 
-717 ENGTVSPTLTAAQTG
+717 
-732 ICKLEKTNE
+732 TNTNN
-741 VLQIGNIAEGKSGWD
+741 VLQIGNIAEGNSGWN
-756 NPQTGRIYSIEGCSP
+756 NPQAGRIYSIEGCSP

-784 IVTTTRWSEIASCVR
+784 IVTTTRGSEIASCVR

-805 GNRNIEENI
+805 GSRNIEENI

-882 TYSLNGYLLYTD
+882 TYSLNGYLLHTD

-1017 SYECLDEKM
+1017 SYKCLDEKM
-1026 ANFQKSQME
+1026 ENFQKPQME

>member
-1 MKNLKL
+1 MKNLRL

-83 NDKPYDWHKLSRKK
+83 NDKPYDWYKLSRKK

-134 CPCFTADTLVLT
+134 CP
-146 NNGLKKIVDITT
+146 
-158 NDKVLTHNNEYKEVL
+158 
-173 DSKCTGEKNIY
+173 
-184 IIDAMCSNKI
+184 
-194 ECTGNHKFLVR
+194 
-205 EMYRTYP
+205 
-212 TYNNGKRGN
+212 
-221 VRHFKDPEW
+221 
-230 IECEKLSKKHYL
+230 
-242 GMAINQKS
+242 
-250 ILPQWDGID
+250 
-259 FVWSDG
+259 
-265 RKTRHKN
+265 
-272 NIQSLILNHS
+272 
-282 FWWTVGRWIGD
+282 
-293 GWVRESKNSN
+293 
-303 EVIICCSKEELNE
+303 
-316 ILPHLENCNI
+316 
-326 KYNVSEERTV
+326 
-336 YKIRIPS
+336 
-343 KEFCLF
+343 
-349 LNQFGKGAANKKIP
+349 
-363 GFVYDLPI
+363 
-371 EYLKDLLDGYISA
+371 
-384 DGYFVNNKYKVTSV
+384 
-398 SKELIYGIGQ
+398 
-408 IVAKVYKRP
+408 
-417 FSIYRVKRNP
+417 
-427 IVYIEGR
+427 
-434 KCNQKDSWDLAWKPE
+434 
-449 IGKQDKAFYENGYIW
+449 
-464 FPIRNIKRTD
+464 
-474 KIEKVYDIT
+474 
-483 VKDDHSFMANG
+483 
-494 CIVHNCTDLSI
+494 CTDLSI

-644 GIRLKDVLENT
+644 GIRLKDVLEDT
-655 VEEKYYLSDEKVAS
+655 VEERYYLSDEKVAS

-683 SVKQATKEGYIKCE
+683 SIKQATKDGYIKCD

-717 ENGTVSPTLTAAQTG
+717 ENGTVSPTLTASQTG

-756 NPQTGRIYSIEGCSP
+756 NPQTGRIYSAEGCSP

-784 IVTTTRWSEIASCVR
+784 ILID
-799 ASYFKN
+799 
-805 GNRNIEENI
+805 
-814 KSGKGYEGII
+814 
-824 EKYGCDKSHN
+824 CDKSHN

-845 TTREDRGISNH
+845 TAREDRGISNH
-856 KSEGTFGENGLAPTL
+856 KSEGTAVIE
-871 TTNKGEEPKIA
+871 KI
-882 TYSLNGYLLYTD
+882 
-894 ENGNIKTIVAMRG
+894 GN
-907 RNPENPSD
+907 
-915 RTVGAPTEQRLEVNI
+915 
-930 NEVSNCLTTV
+930 
-940 QKDNLVM
+940 DNLVM
-947 EGELLLP
+947 EGEILLP

-1017 SYECLDEKM
+1017 SYKCLDEKM
-1026 ANFQKSQME
+1026 VNFQKPQME

>member
-1 MKNLKL
+1 MKNLRL

-83 NDKPYDWHKLSRKK
+83 NDKPYDWYKLSRKK

-134 CPCFTADTLVLT
+134 CPC
-146 NNGLKKIVDITT
+146 
-158 NDKVLTHNNEYKEVL
+158 
-173 DSKCTGEKNIY
+173 
-184 IIDAMCSNKI
+184 
-194 ECTGNHKFLVR
+194 
-205 EMYRTYP
+205 
-212 TYNNGKRGN
+212 
-221 VRHFKDPEW
+221 
-230 IECEKLSKKHYL
+230 
-242 GMAINQKS
+242 
-250 ILPQWDGID
+250 
-259 FVWSDG
+259 
-265 RKTRHKN
+265 
-272 NIQSLILNHS
+272 
-282 FWWTVGRWIGD
+282 
-293 GWVRESKNSN
+293 
-303 EVIICCSKEELNE
+303 
-316 ILPHLENCNI
+316 
-326 KYNVSEERTV
+326 
-336 YKIRIPS
+336 
-343 KEFCLF
+343 
-349 LNQFGKGAANKKIP
+349 
-363 GFVYDLPI
+363 
-371 EYLKDLLDGYISA
+371 
-384 DGYFVNNKYKVTSV
+384 
-398 SKELIYGIGQ
+398 
-408 IVAKVYKRP
+408 
-417 FSIYRVKRNP
+417 
-427 IVYIEGR
+427 
-434 KCNQKDSWDLAWKPE
+434 
-449 IGKQDKAFYENGYIW
+449 
-464 FPIRNIKRTD
+464 
-474 KIEKVYDIT
+474 
-483 VKDDHSFMANG
+483 
-494 CIVHNCTDLSI
+494 TDLSI
-505 AGHQEGLKWTCQ
+505 AGHQEGLKWTCK

-655 VEEKYYLSDEKVAS
+655 VEERYYLSDEKVAS

-683 SVKQATKEGYIKCE
+683 SIKQATKDGYIKCD

-741 VLQIGNIAEGKSGWD
+741 VLQVGNIAEGKSGWE
-756 NPQTGRIYSIEGCSP
+756 NPQTGRIYSTEGCSP

-784 IVTTTRWSEIASCVR
+784 ILI
-799 ASYFKN
+799 
-805 GNRNIEENI
+805 
-814 KSGKGYEGII
+814 
-824 EKYGCDKSHN
+824 GCDKSHN

-845 TTREDRGISNH
+845 TAKEDRGISNH
-856 KSEGTFGENGLAPTL
+856 RAEGTSVIEKIGNINPSGKGINGNVLGENGLAPTL
-871 TTNKGEEPKIA
+871 TTNKGEGPKIA
-882 TYSLNGYLLYTD
+882 IS
-894 ENGNIKTIVAMRG
+894 
-907 RNPENPSD
+907 SD
-915 RTVGAPTEQRLEVNI
+915 TSYIT
-930 NEVSNCLTTV
+930 
-940 QKDNLVM
+940 
-947 EGELLLP
+947 P

-968 LMGFDDIDVDRCKA
+968 LMGFDDIDVNRCKA

-1026 ANFQKSQME
+1026 ANFQKPQME

>member
-1 MKNLKL
+1 MKNLRL

-83 NDKPYDWHKLSRKK
+83 NDKPYDWYKLSRKK

-110 HLSHNLGDMMQI
+110 YLSHNLGDMMQI

-134 CPCFTADTLVLT
+134 CPC
-146 NNGLKKIVDITT
+146 
-158 NDKVLTHNNEYKEVL
+158 
-173 DSKCTGEKNIY
+173 
-184 IIDAMCSNKI
+184 
-194 ECTGNHKFLVR
+194 
-205 EMYRTYP
+205 
-212 TYNNGKRGN
+212 
-221 VRHFKDPEW
+221 
-230 IECEKLSKKHYL
+230 
-242 GMAINQKS
+242 
-250 ILPQWDGID
+250 
-259 FVWSDG
+259 
-265 RKTRHKN
+265 
-272 NIQSLILNHS
+272 
-282 FWWTVGRWIGD
+282 
-293 GWVRESKNSN
+293 
-303 EVIICCSKEELNE
+303 
-316 ILPHLENCNI
+316 
-326 KYNVSEERTV
+326 
-336 YKIRIPS
+336 
-343 KEFCLF
+343 
-349 LNQFGKGAANKKIP
+349 
-363 GFVYDLPI
+363 
-371 EYLKDLLDGYISA
+371 
-384 DGYFVNNKYKVTSV
+384 
-398 SKELIYGIGQ
+398 
-408 IVAKVYKRP
+408 
-417 FSIYRVKRNP
+417 
-427 IVYIEGR
+427 
-434 KCNQKDSWDLAWKPE
+434 
-449 IGKQDKAFYENGYIW
+449 
-464 FPIRNIKRTD
+464 
-474 KIEKVYDIT
+474 
-483 VKDDHSFMANG
+483 
-494 CIVHNCTDLSI
+494 TDLSI

-517 DCGHTYDPAAYSVE
+517 DCGHEYDPAAYSVE

-644 GIRLKDVLENT
+644 GIRLKDVLEDT
-655 VEEKYYLSDEKVAS
+655 VEERYYLSDEKVAS

-683 SVKQATKEGYIKCE
+683 SIKQATKDGYIKCD

-741 VLQIGNIAEGKSGWD
+741 VLQVGNIAEGKSGWE
-756 NPQTGRIYSIEGCSP
+756 NPQTGRIYSTEGCSP

-784 IVTTTRWSEIASCVR
+784 ILI
-799 ASYFKN
+799 
-805 GNRNIEENI
+805 
-814 KSGKGYEGII
+814 
-824 EKYGCDKSHN
+824 GCDKSHN

-845 TTREDRGISNH
+845 TAKEDRGISNH
-856 KSEGTFGENGLAPTL
+856 RAEGTAVIEKIGNINPSGKGINGNVLGENGLAPTL
-871 TTNKGEEPKIA
+871 TTNKGEGPKIA
-882 TYSLNGYLLYTD
+882 IS
-894 ENGNIKTIVAMRG
+894 
-907 RNPENPSD
+907 SD
-915 RTVGAPTEQRLEVNI
+915 TSYIT
-930 NEVSNCLTTV
+930 
-940 QKDNLVM
+940 
-947 EGELLLP
+947 P

-968 LMGFDDIDVDRCKA
+968 LMGFDDIDVNRCKA

-994 GNSIVTNVIA
+994 GNSIVTNVIS
-1004 LIAEHFYKAQYDE
+1004 LIAEHFYKAQYDK

-1026 ANFQKSQME
+1026 ANFQKPQME

>member
-1 MKNLKL
+1 MKNLRL

-83 NDKPYDWHKLSRKK
+83 NDKPYDWYKLSRKK

-134 CPCFTADTLVLT
+134 CP
-146 NNGLKKIVDITT
+146 
-158 NDKVLTHNNEYKEVL
+158 
-173 DSKCTGEKNIY
+173 
-184 IIDAMCSNKI
+184 
-194 ECTGNHKFLVR
+194 
-205 EMYRTYP
+205 
-212 TYNNGKRGN
+212 
-221 VRHFKDPEW
+221 
-230 IECEKLSKKHYL
+230 
-242 GMAINQKS
+242 
-250 ILPQWDGID
+250 
-259 FVWSDG
+259 
-265 RKTRHKN
+265 
-272 NIQSLILNHS
+272 
-282 FWWTVGRWIGD
+282 
-293 GWVRESKNSN
+293 
-303 EVIICCSKEELNE
+303 
-316 ILPHLENCNI
+316 
-326 KYNVSEERTV
+326 
-336 YKIRIPS
+336 
-343 KEFCLF
+343 
-349 LNQFGKGAANKKIP
+349 
-363 GFVYDLPI
+363 
-371 EYLKDLLDGYISA
+371 
-384 DGYFVNNKYKVTSV
+384 
-398 SKELIYGIGQ
+398 
-408 IVAKVYKRP
+408 
-417 FSIYRVKRNP
+417 
-427 IVYIEGR
+427 
-434 KCNQKDSWDLAWKPE
+434 
-449 IGKQDKAFYENGYIW
+449 
-464 FPIRNIKRTD
+464 
-474 KIEKVYDIT
+474 
-483 VKDDHSFMANG
+483 
-494 CIVHNCTDLSI
+494 CTDLSI

-683 SVKQATKEGYIKCE
+683 SIKQATKDGYIKCD

-741 VLQIGNIAEGKSGWD
+741 VLQVGNIAEGKSGWE
-756 NPQTGRIYSIEGCSP
+756 NPQTGRIYSTEGCSP

-784 IVTTTRWSEIASCVR
+784 ILI
-799 ASYFKN
+799 
-805 GNRNIEENI
+805 
-814 KSGKGYEGII
+814 
-824 EKYGCDKSHN
+824 GCDKSHN

-845 TTREDRGISNH
+845 TAKEDRGISNH
-856 KSEGTFGENGLAPTL
+856 RAEGTAVIEKIGNINPSGKGINGNVLGENGLAPTL
-871 TTNKGEEPKIA
+871 TTNKGEGPKIA
-882 TYSLNGYLLYTD
+882 IS
-894 ENGNIKTIVAMRG
+894 
-907 RNPENPSD
+907 SD
-915 RTVGAPTEQRLEVNI
+915 TSYIT
-930 NEVSNCLTTV
+930 
-940 QKDNLVM
+940 
-947 EGELLLP
+947 P

-968 LMGFDDIDVDRCKA
+968 LMGFDDIDVNRCKA

-994 GNSIVTNVIA
+994 GNSIVTNVIS

-1026 ANFQKSQME
+1026 ANFQKPQME

>member
-1 MKNLKL
+1 MKNLRL

-83 NDKPYDWHKLSRKK
+83 NDKPYDWYKLSRKK

-134 CPCFTADTLVLT
+134 CPC
-146 NNGLKKIVDITT
+146 
-158 NDKVLTHNNEYKEVL
+158 
-173 DSKCTGEKNIY
+173 
-184 IIDAMCSNKI
+184 
-194 ECTGNHKFLVR
+194 
-205 EMYRTYP
+205 
-212 TYNNGKRGN
+212 
-221 VRHFKDPEW
+221 
-230 IECEKLSKKHYL
+230 
-242 GMAINQKS
+242 
-250 ILPQWDGID
+250 
-259 FVWSDG
+259 
-265 RKTRHKN
+265 
-272 NIQSLILNHS
+272 
-282 FWWTVGRWIGD
+282 
-293 GWVRESKNSN
+293 
-303 EVIICCSKEELNE
+303 
-316 ILPHLENCNI
+316 
-326 KYNVSEERTV
+326 
-336 YKIRIPS
+336 
-343 KEFCLF
+343 
-349 LNQFGKGAANKKIP
+349 
-363 GFVYDLPI
+363 
-371 EYLKDLLDGYISA
+371 
-384 DGYFVNNKYKVTSV
+384 
-398 SKELIYGIGQ
+398 
-408 IVAKVYKRP
+408 
-417 FSIYRVKRNP
+417 
-427 IVYIEGR
+427 
-434 KCNQKDSWDLAWKPE
+434 
-449 IGKQDKAFYENGYIW
+449 
-464 FPIRNIKRTD
+464 
-474 KIEKVYDIT
+474 
-483 VKDDHSFMANG
+483 
-494 CIVHNCTDLSI
+494 TDLSI

-517 DCGHTYDPAAYSVE
+517 DCGHEYDPAAYSVE

-644 GIRLKDVLENT
+644 GIRLKDVLEDT
-655 VEEKYYLSDEKVAS
+655 VEERYYLSDEKVAS

-683 SVKQATKEGYIKCE
+683 SIKQATKDGYIKCD

-741 VLQIGNIAEGKSGWD
+741 VLQVGNIAEGKSGWE
-756 NPQTGRIYSIEGCSP
+756 NPQTGRIYSTEGCSP

-784 IVTTTRWSEIASCVR
+784 ILI
-799 ASYFKN
+799 
-805 GNRNIEENI
+805 
-814 KSGKGYEGII
+814 
-824 EKYGCDKSHN
+824 GCDKSHN

-845 TTREDRGISNH
+845 TAREDRGISNH
-856 KSEGTFGENGLAPTL
+856 KSEGTAVIE
-871 TTNKGEEPKIA
+871 KI
-882 TYSLNGYLLYTD
+882 
-894 ENGNIKTIVAMRG
+894 GN
-907 RNPENPSD
+907 
-915 RTVGAPTEQRLEVNI
+915 
-930 NEVSNCLTTV
+930 
-940 QKDNLVM
+940 DNLVM
-947 EGELLLP
+947 EGEILLP

-968 LMGFDDIDVDRCKA
+968 LMGFDDIDIDRCKA

-1026 ANFQKSQME
+1026 ANFQKPQME

>member
-1 MKNLKL
+1 MKNLRL

-83 NDKPYDWHKLSRKK
+83 NDKPYDWYKLSRKK

-134 CPCFTADTLVLT
+134 CP
-146 NNGLKKIVDITT
+146 
-158 NDKVLTHNNEYKEVL
+158 
-173 DSKCTGEKNIY
+173 
-184 IIDAMCSNKI
+184 
-194 ECTGNHKFLVR
+194 
-205 EMYRTYP
+205 
-212 TYNNGKRGN
+212 
-221 VRHFKDPEW
+221 
-230 IECEKLSKKHYL
+230 
-242 GMAINQKS
+242 
-250 ILPQWDGID
+250 
-259 FVWSDG
+259 
-265 RKTRHKN
+265 
-272 NIQSLILNHS
+272 
-282 FWWTVGRWIGD
+282 
-293 GWVRESKNSN
+293 
-303 EVIICCSKEELNE
+303 
-316 ILPHLENCNI
+316 
-326 KYNVSEERTV
+326 
-336 YKIRIPS
+336 
-343 KEFCLF
+343 
-349 LNQFGKGAANKKIP
+349 
-363 GFVYDLPI
+363 
-371 EYLKDLLDGYISA
+371 
-384 DGYFVNNKYKVTSV
+384 
-398 SKELIYGIGQ
+398 
-408 IVAKVYKRP
+408 
-417 FSIYRVKRNP
+417 
-427 IVYIEGR
+427 
-434 KCNQKDSWDLAWKPE
+434 
-449 IGKQDKAFYENGYIW
+449 
-464 FPIRNIKRTD
+464 
-474 KIEKVYDIT
+474 
-483 VKDDHSFMANG
+483 
-494 CIVHNCTDLSI
+494 CTDLSI

-704 SYPES
+704 SYPGS

-741 VLQIGNIAEGKSGWD
+741 VLQVGNIAEGKSGWE
-756 NPQTGRIYSIEGCSP
+756 NPQTGRIYSTEGCSP

-784 IVTTTRWSEIASCVR
+784 ILI
-799 ASYFKN
+799 
-805 GNRNIEENI
+805 
-814 KSGKGYEGII
+814 
-824 EKYGCDKSHN
+824 GCDKSHN

-845 TTREDRGISNH
+845 TAKEDRGISNH
-856 KSEGTFGENGLAPTL
+856 RTEGTAVIEKIGNINPSGKGINGNVLGENGLAPTL
-871 TTNKGEEPKIA
+871 TTNKGEGPKIA
-882 TYSLNGYLLYTD
+882 IS
-894 ENGNIKTIVAMRG
+894 
-907 RNPENPSD
+907 SD
-915 RTVGAPTEQRLEVNI
+915 TSYIT
-930 NEVSNCLTTV
+930 
-940 QKDNLVM
+940 
-947 EGELLLP
+947 P

-968 LMGFDDIDVDRCKA
+968 LMGFDDIDVNRCKA

-994 GNSIVTNVIA
+994 GNSIVTNVIS
-1004 LIAEHFYKAQYDE
+1004 LIAEHFYKAQYDK

-1026 ANFQKSQME
+1026 ANFQKPQME

>member
-1 MKNLKL
+1 M
-7 VELCSGIGAQ
+7 
-17 AKGLEHTGLFQ
+17 EHTGLFQ

-83 NDKPYDWHKLSRKK
+83 NDKPYDWYKLSRKK

-134 CPCFTADTLVLT
+134 CPC
-146 NNGLKKIVDITT
+146 
-158 NDKVLTHNNEYKEVL
+158 
-173 DSKCTGEKNIY
+173 
-184 IIDAMCSNKI
+184 
-194 ECTGNHKFLVR
+194 
-205 EMYRTYP
+205 
-212 TYNNGKRGN
+212 
-221 VRHFKDPEW
+221 
-230 IECEKLSKKHYL
+230 
-242 GMAINQKS
+242 
-250 ILPQWDGID
+250 
-259 FVWSDG
+259 
-265 RKTRHKN
+265 
-272 NIQSLILNHS
+272 
-282 FWWTVGRWIGD
+282 
-293 GWVRESKNSN
+293 
-303 EVIICCSKEELNE
+303 
-316 ILPHLENCNI
+316 
-326 KYNVSEERTV
+326 
-336 YKIRIPS
+336 
-343 KEFCLF
+343 
-349 LNQFGKGAANKKIP
+349 
-363 GFVYDLPI
+363 
-371 EYLKDLLDGYISA
+371 
-384 DGYFVNNKYKVTSV
+384 
-398 SKELIYGIGQ
+398 
-408 IVAKVYKRP
+408 
-417 FSIYRVKRNP
+417 
-427 IVYIEGR
+427 
-434 KCNQKDSWDLAWKPE
+434 
-449 IGKQDKAFYENGYIW
+449 
-464 FPIRNIKRTD
+464 
-474 KIEKVYDIT
+474 
-483 VKDDHSFMANG
+483 
-494 CIVHNCTDLSI
+494 TDLSI
-505 AGHQEGLKWTCQ
+505 AGHQEGLKWTCK

-655 VEEKYYLSDEKVAS
+655 VEERYYLSDEKVAS

-683 SVKQATKEGYIKCE
+683 SIKQATKDGYIKCD

-741 VLQIGNIAEGKSGWD
+741 VLQVGNIAEGKSGWE
-756 NPQTGRIYSIEGCSP
+756 NPQTGRIYSTEGCSP

-784 IVTTTRWSEIASCVR
+784 ILI
-799 ASYFKN
+799 
-805 GNRNIEENI
+805 
-814 KSGKGYEGII
+814 
-824 EKYGCDKSHN
+824 GCDKSHN

-845 TTREDRGISNH
+845 TAKEDRGISNH
-856 KSEGTFGENGLAPTL
+856 RAEGTSVIEKIGNINPSGKGINGNVLGENGLAPTL
-871 TTNKGEEPKIA
+871 TTNKGEGPKIA
-882 TYSLNGYLLYTD
+882 IS
-894 ENGNIKTIVAMRG
+894 
-907 RNPENPSD
+907 SD
-915 RTVGAPTEQRLEVNI
+915 TSYIT
-930 NEVSNCLTTV
+930 
-940 QKDNLVM
+940 
-947 EGELLLP
+947 P

-968 LMGFDDIDVDRCKA
+968 LMGFDDIDVNRCKA

-994 GNSIVTNVIA
+994 GNSIVTNVIS

-1026 ANFQKSQME
+1026 ANFQKPQME

>member
-1 MKNLKL
+1 MKNLRL

-17 AKGLEHTGLFQ
+17 AKGLEHTGLFH

-83 NDKPYDWHKLSRKK
+83 NDKPYDWYKLSRKK

-134 CPCFTADTLVLT
+134 CP
-146 NNGLKKIVDITT
+146 
-158 NDKVLTHNNEYKEVL
+158 
-173 DSKCTGEKNIY
+173 
-184 IIDAMCSNKI
+184 
-194 ECTGNHKFLVR
+194 
-205 EMYRTYP
+205 
-212 TYNNGKRGN
+212 
-221 VRHFKDPEW
+221 
-230 IECEKLSKKHYL
+230 
-242 GMAINQKS
+242 
-250 ILPQWDGID
+250 
-259 FVWSDG
+259 
-265 RKTRHKN
+265 
-272 NIQSLILNHS
+272 
-282 FWWTVGRWIGD
+282 
-293 GWVRESKNSN
+293 
-303 EVIICCSKEELNE
+303 
-316 ILPHLENCNI
+316 
-326 KYNVSEERTV
+326 
-336 YKIRIPS
+336 
-343 KEFCLF
+343 
-349 LNQFGKGAANKKIP
+349 
-363 GFVYDLPI
+363 
-371 EYLKDLLDGYISA
+371 
-384 DGYFVNNKYKVTSV
+384 
-398 SKELIYGIGQ
+398 
-408 IVAKVYKRP
+408 
-417 FSIYRVKRNP
+417 
-427 IVYIEGR
+427 
-434 KCNQKDSWDLAWKPE
+434 
-449 IGKQDKAFYENGYIW
+449 
-464 FPIRNIKRTD
+464 
-474 KIEKVYDIT
+474 
-483 VKDDHSFMANG
+483 
-494 CIVHNCTDLSI
+494 CTDLSI

-678 DEDTV
+678 DEDT
-683 SVKQATKEGYIKCE
+683 
-697 LPGVADL
+697 
-704 SYPES
+704 
-709 TTRRGRVQ
+709 
-717 ENGTVSPTLTAAQTG
+717 
-732 ICKLEKTNE
+732 TNTNN
-741 VLQIGNIAEGKSGWD
+741 VLQIGNIAEGNSGWN
-756 NPQTGRIYSIEGCSP
+756 NPQAGRIYSIEGCSP

-784 IVTTTRWSEIASCVR
+784 IVTTTRGSEIASCVR

-805 GNRNIEENI
+805 GSRNIEENI

-845 TTREDRGISNH
+845 TAKEDKSISNH
-856 KSEGTFGENGLAPTL
+856 KSEGTAVIE
-871 TTNKGEEPKIA
+871 KI
-882 TYSLNGYLLYTD
+882 
-894 ENGNIKTIVAMRG
+894 GNI
-907 RNPENPSD
+907 NP
-915 RTVGAPTEQRLEVNI
+915 
-930 NEVSNCLTTV
+930 
-940 QKDNLVM
+940 
-947 EGELLLP
+947 
-954 YIRIRKLTPKECHR
+954 
-968 LMGFDDIDVDRCKA
+968 
-982 VGMSDAQGYKQA
+982 
-994 GNSIVTNVIA
+994 
-1004 LIAEHFYKAQYDE
+1004 
-1017 SYECLDEKM
+1017 
-1026 ANFQKSQME
+1026 

>member
-1 MKNLKL
+1 MKNLRL

-42 VSYAAIHCGLT
+42 VSYATIHCGLT

-83 NDKPYDWHKLSRKK
+83 NDKPYDWYKLSRKK

-134 CPCFTADTLVLT
+134 CPC
-146 NNGLKKIVDITT
+146 
-158 NDKVLTHNNEYKEVL
+158 
-173 DSKCTGEKNIY
+173 
-184 IIDAMCSNKI
+184 
-194 ECTGNHKFLVR
+194 
-205 EMYRTYP
+205 
-212 TYNNGKRGN
+212 
-221 VRHFKDPEW
+221 
-230 IECEKLSKKHYL
+230 
-242 GMAINQKS
+242 
-250 ILPQWDGID
+250 
-259 FVWSDG
+259 
-265 RKTRHKN
+265 
-272 NIQSLILNHS
+272 
-282 FWWTVGRWIGD
+282 
-293 GWVRESKNSN
+293 
-303 EVIICCSKEELNE
+303 
-316 ILPHLENCNI
+316 
-326 KYNVSEERTV
+326 
-336 YKIRIPS
+336 
-343 KEFCLF
+343 
-349 LNQFGKGAANKKIP
+349 
-363 GFVYDLPI
+363 
-371 EYLKDLLDGYISA
+371 
-384 DGYFVNNKYKVTSV
+384 
-398 SKELIYGIGQ
+398 
-408 IVAKVYKRP
+408 
-417 FSIYRVKRNP
+417 
-427 IVYIEGR
+427 
-434 KCNQKDSWDLAWKPE
+434 
-449 IGKQDKAFYENGYIW
+449 
-464 FPIRNIKRTD
+464 
-474 KIEKVYDIT
+474 
-483 VKDDHSFMANG
+483 
-494 CIVHNCTDLSI
+494 TDLSI
-505 AGHQEGLKWTCQ
+505 AGHQEGLKWTCK

-655 VEEKYYLSDEKVAS
+655 VEERYYLSDEKVAS

-683 SVKQATKEGYIKCE
+683 SIKQATKDGYIKCD

-741 VLQIGNIAEGKSGWD
+741 VLQVGNIAEGKSGWE
-756 NPQTGRIYSIEGCSP
+756 NPQTGRIYSTEGCSP

-784 IVTTTRWSEIASCVR
+784 ILI
-799 ASYFKN
+799 
-805 GNRNIEENI
+805 
-814 KSGKGYEGII
+814 
-824 EKYGCDKSHN
+824 GCDKSHN

-845 TTREDRGISNH
+845 TAKEDRGISNH
-856 KSEGTFGENGLAPTL
+856 RAEGTAVIEKIGNINPSGKGINGNVLGENGLAPTL
-871 TTNKGEEPKIA
+871 TTNKGEGPKIA
-882 TYSLNGYLLYTD
+882 IS
-894 ENGNIKTIVAMRG
+894 
-907 RNPENPSD
+907 SD
-915 RTVGAPTEQRLEVNI
+915 TSYIT
-930 NEVSNCLTTV
+930 
-940 QKDNLVM
+940 
-947 EGELLLP
+947 P

-994 GNSIVTNVIA
+994 GNSIVTNVIS

-1026 ANFQKSQME
+1026 ANFQKPQME

>member
-1 MKNLKL
+1 MKNLRL

-77 LGYDFK
+77 LEYDFK
-83 NDKPYDWHKLSRKK
+83 NDKPYDWYKLSRKK

-134 CPCFTADTLVLT
+134 CPC
-146 NNGLKKIVDITT
+146 
-158 NDKVLTHNNEYKEVL
+158 
-173 DSKCTGEKNIY
+173 
-184 IIDAMCSNKI
+184 
-194 ECTGNHKFLVR
+194 
-205 EMYRTYP
+205 
-212 TYNNGKRGN
+212 
-221 VRHFKDPEW
+221 
-230 IECEKLSKKHYL
+230 
-242 GMAINQKS
+242 
-250 ILPQWDGID
+250 
-259 FVWSDG
+259 
-265 RKTRHKN
+265 
-272 NIQSLILNHS
+272 
-282 FWWTVGRWIGD
+282 
-293 GWVRESKNSN
+293 
-303 EVIICCSKEELNE
+303 
-316 ILPHLENCNI
+316 
-326 KYNVSEERTV
+326 
-336 YKIRIPS
+336 
-343 KEFCLF
+343 
-349 LNQFGKGAANKKIP
+349 
-363 GFVYDLPI
+363 
-371 EYLKDLLDGYISA
+371 
-384 DGYFVNNKYKVTSV
+384 
-398 SKELIYGIGQ
+398 
-408 IVAKVYKRP
+408 
-417 FSIYRVKRNP
+417 
-427 IVYIEGR
+427 
-434 KCNQKDSWDLAWKPE
+434 
-449 IGKQDKAFYENGYIW
+449 
-464 FPIRNIKRTD
+464 
-474 KIEKVYDIT
+474 
-483 VKDDHSFMANG
+483 
-494 CIVHNCTDLSI
+494 TDLSI
-505 AGHQEGLKWTCQ
+505 AGHQEGLKWTCK

-644 GIRLKDVLENT
+644 GIRLKDVLEDT
-655 VEEKYYLSDEKVAS
+655 VEERYYLSDEKVAS

-683 SVKQATKEGYIKCE
+683 SIKQATKDGYIKCD

-741 VLQIGNIAEGKSGWD
+741 VLQVGNIAEGKSGWE
-756 NPQTGRIYSIEGCSP
+756 NPQTGRIYSTEGCSP

-784 IVTTTRWSEIASCVR
+784 ILI
-799 ASYFKN
+799 
-805 GNRNIEENI
+805 
-814 KSGKGYEGII
+814 
-824 EKYGCDKSHN
+824 GCDKSHN

-845 TTREDRGISNH
+845 TAKEDRGISNH
-856 KSEGTFGENGLAPTL
+856 RAEGTAVIEKIGNINPSGKGINGNVLGENGLAPTL
-871 TTNKGEEPKIA
+871 TTNKGEGPKIA
-882 TYSLNGYLLYTD
+882 IS
-894 ENGNIKTIVAMRG
+894 
-907 RNPENPSD
+907 SD
-915 RTVGAPTEQRLEVNI
+915 TSYIT
-930 NEVSNCLTTV
+930 
-940 QKDNLVM
+940 
-947 EGELLLP
+947 P

-968 LMGFDDIDVDRCKA
+968 LMGFDDIDVNRCKA

-994 GNSIVTNVIA
+994 GNSIVTNVIS
-1004 LIAEHFYKAQYDE
+1004 LIAEHFYKAQYDK

-1026 ANFQKSQME
+1026 ANFQKPQME

>member
-1 MKNLKL
+1 MKNLRL

-17 AKGLEHTGLFQ
+17 AKGIEKTGLFQ

-83 NDKPYDWHKLSRKK
+83 NDKPYDWYKLSRKK

-134 CPCFTADTLVLT
+134 CP
-146 NNGLKKIVDITT
+146 
-158 NDKVLTHNNEYKEVL
+158 
-173 DSKCTGEKNIY
+173 
-184 IIDAMCSNKI
+184 
-194 ECTGNHKFLVR
+194 
-205 EMYRTYP
+205 
-212 TYNNGKRGN
+212 
-221 VRHFKDPEW
+221 
-230 IECEKLSKKHYL
+230 
-242 GMAINQKS
+242 
-250 ILPQWDGID
+250 
-259 FVWSDG
+259 
-265 RKTRHKN
+265 
-272 NIQSLILNHS
+272 
-282 FWWTVGRWIGD
+282 
-293 GWVRESKNSN
+293 
-303 EVIICCSKEELNE
+303 
-316 ILPHLENCNI
+316 
-326 KYNVSEERTV
+326 
-336 YKIRIPS
+336 
-343 KEFCLF
+343 
-349 LNQFGKGAANKKIP
+349 
-363 GFVYDLPI
+363 
-371 EYLKDLLDGYISA
+371 
-384 DGYFVNNKYKVTSV
+384 
-398 SKELIYGIGQ
+398 
-408 IVAKVYKRP
+408 
-417 FSIYRVKRNP
+417 
-427 IVYIEGR
+427 
-434 KCNQKDSWDLAWKPE
+434 
-449 IGKQDKAFYENGYIW
+449 
-464 FPIRNIKRTD
+464 
-474 KIEKVYDIT
+474 
-483 VKDDHSFMANG
+483 
-494 CIVHNCTDLSI
+494 CTDLSI

-644 GIRLKDVLENT
+644 GIRLKDVLEDT
-655 VEEKYYLSDEKVAS
+655 VEERYYLSDEKVAS

-683 SVKQATKEGYIKCE
+683 SVKQATKDGYIKCD

-717 ENGTVSPTLTAAQTG
+717 ENGTVSPTLTASQTG

-756 NPQTGRIYSIEGCSP
+756 NPQTGRIYSAEGCSP

-784 IVTTTRWSEIASCVR
+784 ILID
-799 ASYFKN
+799 
-805 GNRNIEENI
+805 
-814 KSGKGYEGII
+814 
-824 EKYGCDKSHN
+824 CDKSHN

-845 TTREDRGISNH
+845 TAREDRGISNH
-856 KSEGTFGENGLAPTL
+856 KSEGTAVIE
-871 TTNKGEEPKIA
+871 KI
-882 TYSLNGYLLYTD
+882 
-894 ENGNIKTIVAMRG
+894 GN
-907 RNPENPSD
+907 
-915 RTVGAPTEQRLEVNI
+915 
-930 NEVSNCLTTV
+930 
-940 QKDNLVM
+940 DNLVM
-947 EGELLLP
+947 EGEILLP

-1026 ANFQKSQME
+1026 ENFQKPQVE